1 MILSPHHIVVL
12 LVAMESVNVQNPD
25 RNPVIFSIACKIR
38 KYKNMF
44 LFNKKIQFL
53 FNNNYWNFYQYQY
66 NKFQLKEK
74 LGSDVN

>member
-1 MILSPHHIVVL
+1 MILSPNHIVVL

-44 LFNKKIQFL
+44 LFNKKIQFYL
-53 FNNNYWNFYQYQY
+53 IITIETFTSINIISFN
-66 NKFQLKEK
+66 
-74 LGSDVN
+74 